1 MVRKD
6 VVLYF
11 FIGQLVFGPGLTV
24 HAMGVARKHVLSRAI
39 KKNNLFAVEKL
50 LAGDLD
56 IESELSGSTLLF
68 VAVRAGFPDMIRLL
82 LAKGASPNAQTSKK
96 YFFFSPFMYALAK
109 SPSALVALFFE
120 KNAKIKPA
128 EQYMGDKPDR
138 FARVMNKRDMLK
150 CYEKDKIPQ
159 YDYSLRLAI
168 CSKLEALEKVKLL
181 IANGFSLN
189 IYFPIDGYS
198 PCNPIEYAEGFGYKS
213 IVDYLLP
220 IFEKMCQVKLEK
232 RKKRLAGLKKLLKP
246 LPYRNVPGL
255 AIGTIGKIKTDIKIC
270 FAMRKRQL
278 GVEPEGYCQVQ

>member
-11 FIGQLVFGPGLTV
+11 FIVQLVFGPGLTV
-24 HAMGVARKHVLSRAI
+24 HAMEVARKNVLYRAA
-39 KKNNLFAVEKL
+39 KENDLFIARKL
-50 LAGDLD
+50 LTDDVD
-56 IESELSGSTLLF
+56 IESEGSDGSTLLF
-68 VAVRAGFPDMIRLL
+68 VAVRAGFTDMIRLL

-128 EQYMGDKPDR
+128 EQYMGDKPAR

-220 IFEKMCQVKLEK
+220 IFEKMYQVKLEK

-255 AIGTIGKIKTDIKIC
+255 AMGPIGKIKPDIKIF
-270 FAMRKRQL
+270 FATCKSQL
-278 GVEPEGYCQVQ
+278 GEGYCQVQ